1 MQQYGL
7 QIAIVA
13 LMFAIHYTVM
23 SKLTP
28 LTFRPQFK
36 LYSII
41 SHIFFLVVQIL
52 TWIFGFP
59 TSFINIIPI
68 GFYSLLFA
76 PLAGVLLF
84 FIFRFLNKPKVDLL
98 PQWKYLMLICYG
110 SVVIIALY
118 FGYYLFAIIFY

>member
-13 LMFAIHYTVM
+13 VMFAIHYTVM

-41 SHIFFLVVQIL
+41 SHIFFLMVQIL

-84 FIFRFLNKPKVDLL
+84 FIFRFLNNPKVDLL

-110 SVVIIALY
+110 SVVIITLY